1 MRITIKLFAT
11 LRQGR
16 FKTGEFEYPE
26 ATTVGEVLDKLS
38 ISRKEMEIGII
49 FINGKRAEFNS
60 TLRADD
66 TLAIFPPVAGG

>member
-16 FKTGEFEYPE
+16 FKTGEFEYPDS
-26 ATTVGEVLDKLS
+26 TTVGQVLDKLS

-49 FINGKRAEFNS
+49 FINGKRAEFDS
-60 TLRADD
+60 ILKADD
-66 TLAIFPPVAGG
+66 TVAIFPPVAGG